1 MNYKTKS
8 YNTKIKLASSL
19 KKLMQEKNFKKI
31 SIVDITSIAKVNR
44 KTFYYH
50 FDSVPELLKWTL
62 EHETV
67 EIAQNFDLLN
77 NFEDAFQFSLN
88 YINKNKTIL
97 VSAYDNLGR
106 EIMRTF
112 FINDFINIIK
122 ISIDKCEKENN
133 LSVSENFKLYL
144 SEFYSEGIACRI
156 IDYIKGDTMFNDN
169 QILDYFQTLFSDS
182 LPVILKNASQK
193 NLN

>member
-8 YNTKIKLASSL
+8 YFTKIKLANSL

-31 SIVDITSIAKVNR
+31 SIVDITSTAKVNR

-50 FDSVPELLKWTL
+50 FTSIPELLKWML

-67 EIAQNFDLLN
+67 EIAQKFDLLN
-77 NFEDAFQFSLN
+77 NFEDAFQFSIN
-88 YINKNKTIL
+88 YINKNKNIL
-97 VSAYDNLGR
+97 ASAYNNLGR
-106 EIMRTF
+106 EVMRNF

-122 ISIDKCEKENN
+122 ISIDKCEQENN
-133 LSVSENFKLYL
+133 LSVDENFKLYL

-156 IDYIKGDTMFNDN
+156 IEYLKGDTKFSNT
-169 QILDYFQTLFSDS
+169 QVLDYFQTLFSDS

-193 NLN
+193 NLC